1 MKAVLVPLAER
12 IGRLALRRRG
22 VAARWVQTPHGRLHV
37 YDASGRGKLPP
48 IVLLHGLGSASTP
61 FGPLLARLRPHARRV
76 IAPDL
81 LGHGFSDEHAHLT
94 PEVLFD
100 SVSNAI
106 EQVVDEPVVLVGNS
120 LGGAVALNYAIS
132 HPARVRA
139 LVLVSPAGA
148 HSSAEEW
155 DELKRTFSLGSR
167 KEARAFIDR
176 LYHRPP
182 WITHLIAHELPSV
195 MARRSVKDLVHGASN
210 EHFVT
215 PDELGALQMPILFL
229 WGESERLLPDSHFD
243 YFERH
248 LPKHAVIDRPRGFG
262 HCPHFD
268 DPAELARRI
277 TRFAREQA
285 TGT

>member
-22 VAARWVQTPHGRLHV
+22 VTARWVETPHGRLHV
-37 YDASGRGKLPP
+37 YDAQGRGTLPP

-61 FGPLLARLRPHARRV
+61 FGPVLARLRPHTRRV
-76 IAPDL
+76 VAPDL
-81 LGHGFSDEHAHLT
+81 LGHGFSDEHAKLT

-100 SVSNAI
+100 SISNAL
-106 EQVVDEPVVLVGNS
+106 EQLVDEPAILVGNS
-120 LGGAVALNYAIS
+120 LGGAVALHYAMS
-132 HPARVRA
+132 HTARVRA

-155 DELKRTFSLGSR
+155 DELRRTFSLGSR

-210 EHFVT
+210 DHFVK
-215 PDELGALQMPILFL
+215 PDELRALQMPILFL

-243 YFERH
+243 YFARH
-248 LPKHAVIDRPRGFG
+248 LPKHAVIERPRGFG

-268 DPAELARRI
+268 DPGELVRRI
-277 TRFAREQA
+277 TAFAREHA
-285 TGT
+285 NGT